1 MLQTISLTCD
11 QIKFMPEDL
20 KTTTP
25 GGHRISTHSTAQT
38 ANSQKLNT
46 LTETKNVDLS
56 EADRIIKL
64 LEERL
69 VVNSHHQKV
78 GDVIVRKV
86 IETRMV
92 EVPIRREKLIV
103 EQISPEN
110 KQLAEIDLA
119 SAEISGLELI
129 QGETPESLSLNGGVR
144 VSGVFSSPKIA
155 SLLLNAI
162 ALEKNHGCGQVQVTI
177 VVDNEQCRQKY
188 QEWFDR
194 CSRGQQLQPK
204 H

>member
-1 MLQTISLTCD
+1 MFQRHKEYNLPHQK
-11 QIKFMPEDL
+11 IKFMPEDFN
-20 KTTTP
+20 TTTP
-25 GGHRISTHSTAQT
+25 GGQTISASSIEPE
-38 ANSQKLNT
+38 ANSQIIHSLV
-46 LTETKNVDLS
+46 EKNNLAEVR
-56 EADRIIKL
+56 EEEIIKL

-69 VVNSHHQKV
+69 VVNLNQQKI

-92 EVPIRREKLIV
+92 QVPVRREKLIV

-110 KQLAEIDLA
+110 KQLAEIDLG
-119 SAEISGLELI
+119 SGEISGVELT
-129 QGETPESLSLNGGVR
+129 QGERAEFVSLDGGLA

-162 ALEKNHGCGQVQVTI
+162 ALEQNHSCQQVQVSI
-177 VVDNEQCRQKY
+177 VVEDQEHQQKY

-194 CSRGQQLQPK
+194 CSQR
-204 H
+204 